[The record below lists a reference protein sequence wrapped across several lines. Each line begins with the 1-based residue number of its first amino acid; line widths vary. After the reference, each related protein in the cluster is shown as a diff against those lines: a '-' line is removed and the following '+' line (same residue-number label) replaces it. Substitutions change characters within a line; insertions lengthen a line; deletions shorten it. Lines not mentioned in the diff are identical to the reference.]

1 MKRCCP
7 SLPARVS
14 RPVGVLRSVTYE
26 KPIDH
31 DDATSVGDGL
41 LMVHTLT
48 GGPRRLRL
56 PGGPAVDLV
65 LPPRST
71 TVLDAATGAVL
82 LGSDP
87 SP

>member
-1 MKRCCP
+1 
-7 SLPARVS
+7 V
-14 RPVGVLRSVTYE
+14 VN
-26 KPIDH
+26 DH
-31 DDATSVGDGL
+31 DDATSIGDGL
-41 LMVHTLT
+41 LMVHTLA
-48 GGPRRLRL
+48 GGRRRLRL
-56 PGGPAVDLV
+56 PGGPEVAID